1 MRKVYLQ
8 VTLNIIASCDESVPS
23 VDDIMERIDID
34 AVGDGEFVDVIDSE
48 IKEFHLTDSK

>member
-8 VTLNIIASCDESVPS
+8 VTLNLIANCDESVPS
-23 VDDIMERIDID
+23 IDDIMERIEID

-48 IKEFHLTDSK
+48 IEEFHLTDSK